1 MSFLRPAKIV
11 TSFVRYLG
19 GSLFWP
25 DEAEGPACSCDSC
38 QEAWQRNQSQDIPTP
53 RAKVDQDLRRMRPV

>member
-11 TSFVRYLG
+11 TSFVRLLG

-25 DEAEGPACSCDSC
+25 DEAEGPACSCPSC
-38 QEAWQRNQSQDIPTP
+38 REAWERNQFPESISA
-53 RAKVDQDLRRMRPV
+53 RAKVGVELRRVRPV